1 MHYKYNNFREILN
14 NLYNEEFNNENSFSD
29 INITKAKIDFNK
41 ENSQIIINKE
51 TSKIVKFE
59 DIEPIVEFT
68 IRKIENNE
76 YELLSNI
83 YKYELY
89 EFDKNIYLIENDILY
104 KLSEKFIQRFIGI
117 LKVFKLNLKN
127 KILFSNNEIPMFFS
141 LIYPKIKENL
151 TFLNT
156 DIQDLKK
163 YKSENLISKLYL
175 DFDANGNILAQ
186 IKFNYNEEEF
196 NPLETNIE
204 KKNRDIVLEAR
215 KLELLRKSG
224 FMLYK
229 DASFILTEEDK
240 IYRFLNKSFQKY
252 SDEFEIFATDN
263 FSKKQVRYQK
273 TVSIGVKLENNLLD
287 VDLSYIDFD
296 TEELKEIIKKYTT
309 KKKYHRLKDGRFID
323 LEDNKEIEF
332 LNNIMLG
339 GDFSYKDI
347 IDNHVYLPI
356 NRSVYLSRIIKENS
370 NIEFNYDNE
379 FEEIINKLESND
391 ENIDLIPESLEN
403 VLRFYQKTG
412 YKWLK
417 NLDEYK
423 LGGILA
429 DDMGLGKTI
438 QVLSLLLSYKENKSI
453 KNKKT
458 SIVICPSS
466 LALNWKNEIEKFA
479 PNLKTILIKGSLE
492 ERKEEIKNIK
502 DYDLVITSYDLLKR
516 DIQLYI
522 NLNYNFKYIIAD
534 EAQYIKNNNTKN
546 ARAIKDIIAET
557 RYALTGTP
565 IENSLAEL
573 WSIFDYIMPG
583 YLFSYKKFKR
593 EFELPIV
600 RDNNKEAMDKLKKL
614 IEPFILRRTKSEVL
628 KELPEKTIT
637 ILNNEMTKEQSN
649 VYKYYLAQAKNEI
662 IDEIEE
668 NGFNKS
674 RIKILA
680 LLTRLRQICCHPS
693 LFLNNYK
700 EDSGKLNQC
709 IEIVRDG
716 ISSGHK
722 ILVFSGYTSMLD
734 IIEKELIKDSIK
746 YYKLTGQTKLDERID
761 LVENFNKND
770 DIKLFLI
777 SLKAGGTGINLTSA
791 DMVIHYDPWWNISV
805 ENQATDRTHRIGQK
819 KKVQVYKLITKNS
832 IEEKIY
838 DLQKR
843 KEELIDN
850 MLSTDTKFISK
861 LSKEDIMRLFE

>member
-287 VDLSYIDFD
+287 VD
-296 TEELKEIIKKYTT
+296 
-309 KKKYHRLKDGRFID
+309 
-323 LEDNKEIEF
+323 
-332 LNNIMLG
+332 
-339 GDFSYKDI
+339 
-347 IDNHVYLPI
+347 
-356 NRSVYLSRIIKENS
+356 
-370 NIEFNYDNE
+370 
-379 FEEIINKLESND
+379 
-391 ENIDLIPESLEN
+391 
-403 VLRFYQKTG
+403 
-412 YKWLK
+412 
-417 NLDEYK
+417 
-423 LGGILA
+423 
-429 DDMGLGKTI
+429 
-438 QVLSLLLSYKENKSI
+438 
-453 KNKKT
+453 
-458 SIVICPSS
+458 
-466 LALNWKNEIEKFA
+466 
-479 PNLKTILIKGSLE
+479 
-492 ERKEEIKNIK
+492 
-502 DYDLVITSYDLLKR
+502 
-516 DIQLYI
+516 
-522 NLNYNFKYIIAD
+522 
-534 EAQYIKNNNTKN
+534 
-546 ARAIKDIIAET
+546 
-557 RYALTGTP
+557 
-565 IENSLAEL
+565 
-573 WSIFDYIMPG
+573 
-583 YLFSYKKFKR
+583 
-593 EFELPIV
+593 
-600 RDNNKEAMDKLKKL
+600 
-614 IEPFILRRTKSEVL
+614 
-628 KELPEKTIT
+628 
-637 ILNNEMTKEQSN
+637 
-649 VYKYYLAQAKNEI
+649 
-662 IDEIEE
+662 
-668 NGFNKS
+668 
-674 RIKILA
+674 
-680 LLTRLRQICCHPS
+680 
-693 LFLNNYK
+693 
-700 EDSGKLNQC
+700 
-709 IEIVRDG
+709 
-716 ISSGHK
+716 
-722 ILVFSGYTSMLD
+722 
-734 IIEKELIKDSIK
+734 
-746 YYKLTGQTKLDERID
+746 
-761 LVENFNKND
+761 
-770 DIKLFLI
+770 
-777 SLKAGGTGINLTSA
+777 
-791 DMVIHYDPWWNISV
+791 
-805 ENQATDRTHRIGQK
+805 
-819 KKVQVYKLITKNS
+819 
-832 IEEKIY
+832 
-838 DLQKR
+838 
-843 KEELIDN
+843 
-850 MLSTDTKFISK
+850 
-861 LSKEDIMRLFE
+861 